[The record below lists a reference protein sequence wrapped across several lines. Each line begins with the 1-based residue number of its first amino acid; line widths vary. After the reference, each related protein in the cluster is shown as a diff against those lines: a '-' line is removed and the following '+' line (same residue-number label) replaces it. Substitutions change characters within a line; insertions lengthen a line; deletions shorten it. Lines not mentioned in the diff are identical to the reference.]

1 MDSSQPRASVSLA
14 AGDALLIAD
23 VQHDFLPGGALGV
36 AGGDEIIPVLLR
48 YIKRFQ
54 SQGLPIIAT
63 RDWHPLDHCSFQE
76 RGGIWPVH
84 CVAGFRGAEPPA
96 GFDLAPETVIIHK
109 ATAPDK
115 EAYSAFEGTRL
126 DAELRVWNIRRLFV
140 GGLATDYCVLNTV
153 KDAIRLGY
161 AAVLLVDGIRAVNV
175 RPNDGRAAEEEMT
188 RLGAVP
194 LRFEDLA

>member
-1 MDSSQPRASVSLA
+1 MNSSQSGSPVSLVS
-14 AGDALLIAD
+14 GDALLIAD
-23 VQHDFLPGGALGV
+23 IQHDFLPGGALGI
-36 AGGDEIIPVLLR
+36 AEGDKIIPVLLN
-48 YIKRFQ
+48 YVKRFE

-63 RDWHPLDHCSFQE
+63 RDWHPPNHCSFQE

-84 CVAGFRGAEPPA
+84 CVAGSRGAEPPSTFLLPPA
-96 GFDLAPETVIIHK
+96 TTIIHK
-109 ATAPDK
+109 ATSPQA
-115 EAYSAFEGTRL
+115 EAYSAFEGTQL
-126 DAELRVWNIRRLFV
+126 HAHLQAAGVQRLFI

-161 AAVLLVDGIRAVNV
+161 RAVLLVDGIRPVDV
-175 RPNDGRAAEEEMT
+175 NDGRAAEEEMI